1 MIEIGD
7 LHVSFGQGET
17 IFEEGA
23 RGDAMYVIRSGR
35 VDVYTQGRL
44 MEGRG
49 PHASLGELSAV
60 DQGPRTFTAVAGTDI
75 EAYEIGEIELAEILQ
90 ENAEISRAILRV
102 LAGRVRRYLQLELK
116 ALVGQTA
123 VVEPAL

>member
-1 MIEIGD
+1 
-7 LHVSFGQGET
+7 
-17 IFEEGA
+17 
-23 RGDAMYVIRSGR
+23 
-35 VDVYTQGRL
+35 